1 MSADPI
7 VPDEEALPPGL
18 AALEADVID
27 RLAREQGGWRARP
40 LARRVLQVFLPG
52 LAVIVMAALLL
63 PAGRGVSTSVLL
75 AGLASLL
82 ALVGVAVAPQRPAI
96 GERVAQ
102 LAIAVALVA
111 FGVELRPM
119 VPGAGSVGV
128 GCLSITVVLALVVS
142 ALTTASL
149 AVSGLPLRLWHRI
162 GLATAAV
169 LGSAM
174 AVWHHCA
181 ADTVAH
187 VVVGHVGGP
196 LLVGVVLVVVPWWR
210 RRRAVTAGGDVG

>member
-7 VPDEEALPPGL
+7 TPTDDNTLPPGL
-18 AALEADVID
+18 AALEAEVIG
-27 RLAREQGGWRARP
+27 RLEREQGRWRARP
-40 LARRVLQVFLPG
+40 LALRVLQVVLPG
-52 LAVIVMAALLL
+52 LAVVVMAALLL
-63 PAGRGVSTSVLL
+63 PAGRSVSTSVLL
-75 AGLASLL
+75 AGVASLL
-82 ALVGVAVAPQRPAI
+82 ALVGVAVAPQRPAL

-102 LAIAVALVA
+102 LATVVALVA
-111 FGVELRPM
+111 FVVELRPM
-119 VPGAGSVGV
+119 VVGAGSVGV
-128 GCLSITVVLALVVS
+128 GCLSMTGIMALVIS

-149 AVSGLPLRLWHRI
+149 AVSGLPLRLWHRV

-196 LLVGVVLVVVPWWR
+196 LLVMVLLVLVPWWR
-210 RRRAVTAGGDVG
+210 RRRALG